1 MCVEIVVVVQIRDLN
16 EEPVV
21 CLESC
26 GGVGYRDVDDGSMG
40 DSVRAADLILWY

>member
-1 MCVEIVVVVQIRDLN
+1 MCVEIVVVGQIRDLD

-26 GGVGYRDVDDGSMG
+26 GGVGYRVVDDGSME
-40 DSVRAADLILWY
+40 DSVLAAELILCY